1 MSTAHT
7 FLEELIQIA
16 KSESFEVLDV
26 EAEDRR
32 SVGAVEVFSAF
43 KLVRLDQLAEGGGLS
58 HHLCGTRSCATHWSG
73 LITIRIFVMVV
84 DIMWDVHLRVLWLVG
99 TRVFLSRNER
109 MVQSLLRRPSLMGID
124 L

>member
-1 MSTAHT
+1 MVGGHLVSTAHT

-58 HHLCGTRSCATHWSG
+58 HHLRGTRSGSTLGSD
-73 LITIRIFVMVV
+73 LITVWIIVRVV
-84 DIMWDVHLRVLWLVG
+84 DILWDVHLRVLWSVR
-99 TRVFLSRNER
+99 TRVLFSCNEG
-109 MVQSLLRRPSLMGID
+109 MV
-124 L
+124 